1 MTIGIALP
9 KKIVADWALDLS
21 GVLHPSN
28 KITRIELTEGKT
40 KTDALLMT
48 AGDSQLTYRFEM
60 AIRAGNLAPEADE
73 LNNDDQLSFEAALVT
88 HRGVTYYDAQYCPA
102 DVPWVAIGTG
112 SQYAAALIDTGIE
125 PEEAVRLT
133 CLRIAGCSLMGRE
146 PNVEVI

>member
-9 KKIVADWALDLS
+9 RKIVADWALDLS

-28 KITRIELTEGKT
+28 KIMRIELTEGKKKST
-40 KTDALLMT
+40 ALLMT

-73 LNNDDQLSFEAALVT
+73 LNNDAQLSFEAALVT
-88 HRGVTYYDAQYCPA
+88 HRGVTYYDRQYCPA
-102 DVPWVAIGTG
+102 DVPWVTIGTG
-112 SQYAAALIDTGIE
+112 SQYAAALIDAGMT
-125 PEEAVRLT
+125 PEDAVHLT
-133 CLRIAGCSLMGRE
+133 CTRIAGCGLMGKS

>member
-9 KKIVADWALDLS
+9 GKIVADWALDLS

-28 KITRIELTEGKT
+28 KIMRITLTEGK
-40 KTDALLMT
+40 KKSDALLMT

-60 AIRAGNLAPEADE
+60 AIRGGNLAPEADD
-73 LNNDDQLSFEAALVT
+73 LNNDDDLSFEAALVT

-102 DVPWVAIGTG
+102 DVPWVTIGTG
-112 SQYAAALIDTGIE
+112 SQYAAALIDTGLD
-125 PEEAVRLT
+125 PVEAVRFT